1 MLRADLPRSAR
12 CPGGQCLGSIAG
24 SHLSIDGSGACLHGR
39 ALSIGLREGAL
50 HGRRRRRRWAGVIV
64 AIIHRRAVDARGFAS
79 EFCQPLRPMFLRVE
93 PPQCECEE
101 PSIRRAFA
109 FT

>member
-12 CPGGQCLGSIAG
+12 CPGGQCLGSSAG
-24 SHLSIDGSGACLHGR
+24 SDLRIDGGGALLHGR
-39 ALSIGLREGAL
+39 ALSICLREEAL
-50 HGRRRRRRWAGVIV
+50 HGRRRRRCRAGVIFI
-64 AIIHRRAVDARGFAS
+64 IIHRRAVDARGFAS
-79 EFCQPLRPMFLRVE
+79 EFCQPLRAMFLRVE

-101 PSIRRAFA
+101 RSIPWAFA